1 MYKVIALIGE
11 AGSGKDTLMQ
21 SVLAKTDKLHEIV
34 SCTTRPPREGEVDGV
49 NYHFCSAEEMTK
61 KILNDEM
68 AEAVLFNDWV
78 YGTENK
84 ALSEDKLNVGIFNLE
99 GIEALRQNPNHN
111 IFAVYLDVEDSV
123 RLIRYLNRENMTKE
137 KINEMFRR
145 YKADEIDFAV
155 SDVLAEQGISKEI
168 LPQIVETVKSSDET
182 EVANTT
188 SVKNEKTVIVLFQ
201 R

>member
-1 MYKVIALIGE
+1 MKNILILCGK
-11 AGSGKDTLMQ
+11 AASGKDTL
-21 SVLAKTDKLHEIV
+21 KRYIV
-34 SCTTRPPREGEVDGV
+34 EALELSGIEFNNVVNTTTRPPREGEVDGV

-111 IFAVYLDVEDSV
+111 IFAIYLDVEDSV

-145 YKADEIDFAV
+145 YKADEIDFA
-155 SDVLAEQGISKEI
+155 DVDDLVDYKLTIEDNENKMVVADRVLRMALENFEI
-168 LPQIVETVKSSDET
+168 L
-182 EVANTT
+182 
-188 SVKNEKTVIVLFQ
+188 
-201 R
+201 

>member
-1 MYKVIALIGE
+1 MKNILILCGK
-11 AGSGKDTLMQ
+11 AASGKDTL
-21 SVLAKTDKLHEIV
+21 KKYIV
-34 SCTTRPPREGEVDGV
+34 EALELSGIEFNNVVNTTTRPPREGEVDGV

-99 GIEALRQNPNHN
+99 GVEALRQNPNHN

-145 YKADEIDFAV
+145 YKADEIDFA
-155 SDVLAEQGISKEI
+155 DVDDLVDYKLTIEDNENKMVVADRVLRMAFENFEI
-168 LPQIVETVKSSDET
+168 L
-182 EVANTT
+182 
-188 SVKNEKTVIVLFQ
+188 
-201 R
+201 